1 MFGMKRIL
9 AVGAIVAFA
18 LMPGCNSKIDSANG
32 PDVVFEVDNPL
43 IPTVEGTRDPVTL
56 VCTFKVTVATASFKN
71 KPKNSLAGTSPFN
84 DILLESVTVT
94 YVWDDVNIP
103 GGGGVSGPTVFGL
116 GGSVPANGTSTA
128 QFSVVNAGDIAGRDG
143 HSAALGMTF
152 RGHTV
157 AGDAVEAEIGGNLI
171 VNTCQ

>member
-1 MFGMKRIL
+1 MFGIKRIL

-18 LMPGCNSKIDSANG
+18 LMPGCNSKIDDASG

-43 IPTVEGTRDPVTL
+43 IPTVEGTKDPITL

-94 YVWDDVNIP
+94 YVWDD
-103 GGGGVSGPTVFGL
+103 GLGVAGPTVFGL

-128 QFSVVNAGDIAGRDG
+128 QFSVVNANDIIGRDG
-143 HSAALGMTF
+143 HSAALAMTF

-157 AGDAVEAEIGGNLI
+157 AGDAVEATIGGNLI